1 MARTPLAGSPERP
14 KSDRYREQYGVIG
27 SARTRPTERHSRL
40 RFSCV
45 MLWIAVPNRRSM
57 TVRGD
62 RLDRTELRDADIVVV
77 RATPETMC
85 RGVVVARFRGKLKR
99 KDFVHHE
106 EQLMLKEKKL
116 DDFRQELEQAC
127 KWLNIDRGRA
137 REYVRLLEDFGR
149 GEHGPEHLL
158 AYYEADEIVQLFELW
173 GNDIGRFPGLKPRLE
188 QACAKGPA
196 MTEDEKTSN
205 SSSKP
210 RNDAFGFLMAGKF
223 KKAGISVSTV
233 DGIRAGSGKSKS
245 AEDFSIRWN
254 RLVLNVECKRPYS
267 AKGFERLAKKGQRQI
282 KKRRRR
288 GIIIMDCSR
297 LARPAGT
304 VFEPESSNAGADAL
318 HRWLEKEVEPK
329 LPKPTPRKVLGYI
342 LFARI
347 PAMTA
352 IGILDA
358 NEQAWRRPDC
368 ISEILVVDKG
378 YSCAH
383 TVLHGI
389 AQRLITQSQV

>member
-1 MARTPLAGSPERP
+1 MPGTRMRSVPGRRIQPRAAEGLV
-14 KSDRYREQYGVIG
+14 RYVLDCGAEQMVHH
-27 SARTRPTERHSRL
+27 RTRRHPGSDGASR
-40 RFSCV
+40 RGH
-45 MLWIAVPNRRSM
+45 RRPP
-57 TVRGD
+57 
-62 RLDRTELRDADIVVV
+62 
-77 RATPETMC
+77 TPETMC
-85 RGVVVARFRGKLKR
+85 RGVVVARFRGKGETQGL
-99 KDFVHHE
+99 FVHHE
-106 EQLMLKEKKL
+106 EQLVLKKKKL

-127 KWLNIDRGRA
+127 TWLNIDRGRA
-137 REYVRLLEDFGR
+137 PVYVRMLEDFGR
-149 GEHGPEHLL
+149 GERRPEHLL

-173 GNDIGRFPGLKPRLE
+173 GNDIGRFPGLKASLE

-196 MTEDEKTSN
+196 MTEDEKASN
-205 SSSKP
+205 SSNKP
-210 RNDAFGFLMAGKF
+210 RNDAFGYLMAGKF
-223 KKAGISVSTV
+223 MKAGISVNTV
-233 DGIRAGSGKSKS
+233 DGIRAGFGKTKS

-267 AKGFERLAKKGQRQI
+267 AKGFERLAKAGQRQI

-304 VFEPESSNAGADAL
+304 VFEPESPNAGVDAL

-329 LPKPTPRKVLGYI
+329 LPRPTPRKVLGYI
-342 LFARI
+342 FFARI

-358 NEQAWRRPDC
+358 NEQPWRRPDC
-368 ISEILVVDKG
+368 ISAIRVVDKG
-378 YSCAH
+378 YSSAH

-389 AQRLITQSQV
+389 AQRLITQSQL